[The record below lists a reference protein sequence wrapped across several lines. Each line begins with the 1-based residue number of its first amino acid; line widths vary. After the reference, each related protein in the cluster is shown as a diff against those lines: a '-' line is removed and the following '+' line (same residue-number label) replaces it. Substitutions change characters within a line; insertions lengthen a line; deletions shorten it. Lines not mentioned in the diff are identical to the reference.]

1 MYKFKEDIM
10 EVPCCIWSEK
20 GSMEENTI
28 NQIKNVS
35 SLPFAFHHSV
45 LCPDGHLGYG
55 MPIGGVVAL
64 KNVISPN
71 MVGSDIGCGMIAVK
85 TSLTEIDTD
94 TLKKIMGEIRK
105 VIPVGFKK
113 QKEDR
118 INLSQKQWDSIDE
131 YLDSKYEI
139 V

>member
-1 MYKFKEDIM
+1 MKVLNEEFYR
-10 EVPCCIWSEK
+10 VPVFNWCPDV
-20 GSMEENTI
+20 EENAMRQVDNI
-28 NQIKNVS
+28 AQLFFVHKRVVI
-35 SLPFAFHHSV
+35 LPD
-45 LCPDGHLGYG
+45 CHLGYG

-71 MVGSDIGCGMIAVK
+71 MVGSDIGCGMIAVE
-85 TSLTEIDTD
+85 TSLTEINTD

-105 VIPVGFKK
+105 VIPVGFKRHEENK
-113 QKEDR
+113 ID
-118 INLSQKQWDSIDE
+118 LSQKQWDSIDE